1 MGYAQSCQWGELDEV
16 LIKQLHSSRKKRLL
30 APRQEINYLIEC
42 DKLTTKPMFGEYVN
56 IQQF

>member
-1 MGYAQSCQWGELDEV
+1 MDYAQSCQWGELDEV

-30 APRQEINYLIEC
+30 ALRQKINYLIEC
-42 DKLTTKPMFGEYVN
+42 DKLTTKPKFGEYVS